1 MVGNGVPYRWHGGHS
16 LDLMN
21 LARNEKEGLTVG
33 LDLVLRIAGV
43 GILAS
48 VLCTI
53 LKQQDKEE
61 YSLLVATA
69 GLVVVF
75 VMLLDYIEELLSSVR
90 TVFRL
95 W

>member
-1 MVGNGVPYRWHGGHS
+1 M
-16 LDLMN
+16 
-21 LARNEKEGLTVG
+21 KEGLAVG

-43 GILAS
+43 GILVS

-53 LKQQDKEE
+53 LKQQGKEE

-75 VMLLDYIEELLSSVR
+75 LMLVQHIDELLSSVR
-90 TVFRL
+90 TVFQL